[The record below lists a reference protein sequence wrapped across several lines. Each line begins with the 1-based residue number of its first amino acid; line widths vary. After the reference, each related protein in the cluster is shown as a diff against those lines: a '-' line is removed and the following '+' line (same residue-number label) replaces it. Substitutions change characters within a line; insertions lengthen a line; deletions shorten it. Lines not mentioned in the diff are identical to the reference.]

1 MRQISLCFQK
11 PWNYLLAFMRVKNQ
25 FCFHIIFSYLTRIS
39 HYLQINY
46 HLRSTKVL
54 SLEMLWHCIKFLS
67 VPAYSPSF
75 VKQDHMYSHWS
86 TILIQLFKS
95 SWRTNSPVLCIT
107 LHFQSHYT
115 CMYIY
120 LHTFF
125 CTQGQ
130 RYCDWFIPIPHS
142 SRNCGSIRTGFR
154 KVI

>member
-1 MRQISLCFQK
+1 MRI
-11 PWNYLLAFMRVKNQ
+11 KNQ
-25 FCFHIIFSYLTRIS
+25 FCFHILFSYLTCIS

-54 SLEMLWHCIKFLS
+54 SLEMLRHCIKFLS

-86 TILIQLFKS
+86 TILIQLFES

-107 LHFQSHYT
+107 LHFLSHYT

-120 LHTFF
+120 LHTRTEVLWLIHSNPSFI
-125 CTQGQ
+125 QELRIHQ
-130 RYCDWFIPIPHS
+130 DWFSESHLI
-142 SRNCGSIRTGFR
+142 
-154 KVI
+154 